1 MVSPR
6 AKREAVE
13 RLITE
18 RGLSQRRACQLVE
31 LDRSSARYKR
41 WPRADEAATVALVR
55 EYAHEQP
62 MYGYRIIAAMLRHD
76 GYGINRKRVYR
87 IWRQEG
93 LQLPRRRIIKRRYGD
108 SSGALQRAARPNEVW
123 TYDFLEART
132 ERGGKL
138 RMLTVLDEYTRECL
152 TIHVNRSIS
161 SRQVIKVLEWLFLV
175 RGRPDN
181 LRSDNGPEFIAYA
194 IQEWLSDRHCQTLY
208 IKPGSPWENPFI
220 ESFNGTFRADCLNRW
235 VFADGREA
243 QEIIEQWRLE
253 YNHRR
258 PHSSLGY
265 LTPIQFAQQV
275 AAAQQP
281 PAHAVNTLTPT
292 G

>member
-6 AKREAVE
+6 AKRRAVAYLT
-13 RLITE
+13 RE
-18 RGLSQRRACQLVE
+18 RGLSQRRACKLVAI
-31 LDRSSARYKR
+31 DRSSARYQER
-41 WPRADEAATVALVR
+41 ARADEAKVVALVR

-76 GYGINRKRVYR
+76 GYRVNRKRVYR

-93 LQLPRRRIIKRRYGD
+93 LQLPRRKVIKRRYGD
-108 SSGALQRAARPNEVW
+108 SSGTLQRASQPNHVW

-138 RMLTVLDEYTRECL
+138 RMLTVLDEFTRECL
-152 TIHVNRSIS
+152 LIHVARSIS
-161 SRQVIKVLEWLFLV
+161 SRQVIKLLEWLFLV
-175 RGRPDN
+175 RQPPGH

-194 IQEWLSDRHCQTLY
+194 IQQWLRDHHCHTLY
-208 IKPGSPWENPFI
+208 ITPGSPWENPFI
-220 ESFNGTFRADCLNRW
+220 ESFNGTFRADCLDRW
-235 VFADGREA
+235 VFADGKEA

-253 YNHRR
+253 YNLRR

-265 LTPIQFAQQV
+265 LTPAQFPEQV
-275 AAAQQP
+275 AAASKQQ
-281 PAHAVNTLTPT
+281 LPT
-292 G
+292 TQPNLSL

>member
-1 MVSPR
+1 M
-6 AKREAVE
+6 A
-13 RLITE
+13 LI
-18 RGLSQRRACQLVE
+18 
-31 LDRSSARYKR
+31 
-41 WPRADEAATVALVR
+41 R

-62 MYGYRIIAAMLRHD
+62 MYGYRIITAMLKHD
-76 GYGINRKRVYR
+76 GYRINRKRVYR

-93 LQLPRRRIIKRRYGD
+93 LQLPRRKTAKRRYGD
-108 SSGALQRAARPNEVW
+108 SMGKLRRASRPNEVW

-152 TIHVNRSIS
+152 TIHVARSIS
-161 SRQVIKVLEWLFLV
+161 SRQVIAILDWLFVV
-175 RGRPDN
+175 RGTPEH

-194 IQEWLSDRHCQTLY
+194 LQQWLKDRHCQTLY

-220 ESFNGTFRADCLNRW
+220 ESFNGTFRSDCLNRW
-235 VFADGREA
+235 VFTSGQDA
-243 QEIIEQWRLE
+243 QQVIEDWRQE

-265 LTPIQFAQQV
+265 QPPAAFAQQTRLSL
-275 AAAQQP
+275 
-281 PAHAVNTLTPT
+281 AVV
-292 G
+292 